1 MPALGRWSGSPGWL
15 VSDPIRGVCAHGCG
29 VGCAWFCGPHA
40 SFEQYLG
47 REGWG
52 EGFDPNL
59 QSTPPAWVPDGVRRL
74 RASPPHPNPHFVFTS
89 ASSAALVCAGPVG
102 DDRAG
107 AQRRCCENTAGTMY
121 IYAFFFMISLE
132 SGPDVLLVLILTI
145 LIQISKNHRLR
156 PGRSRFWFRLRSNR
170 PSSRPPAT
178 MLTYDPIPAPAPD
191 LAFQGPDPGS
201 AVFDVYT
208 TASTGPPESAES
220 APAPPGPGP
229 GPGTGTGLGLGLG
242 TGSGPGPGPG
252 PSTGPGPNPLHSG
265 PRAPG
270 AITGPWAWP
279 LARAPAGPGAG
290 ADRHRDGL

>member
-1 MPALGRWSGSPGWL
+1 ML
-15 VSDPIRGVCAHGCG
+15 
-29 VGCAWFCGPHA
+29 
-40 SFEQYLG
+40 
-47 REGWG
+47 
-52 EGFDPNL
+52 
-59 QSTPPAWVPDGVRRL
+59 
-74 RASPPHPNPHFVFTS
+74 
-89 ASSAALVCAGPVG
+89 
-102 DDRAG
+102 
-107 AQRRCCENTAGTMY
+107 
-121 IYAFFFMISLE
+121 FFMISLE

-170 PSSRPPAT
+170 PSSRPPGPAT

-229 GPGTGTGLGLGLG
+229 GPGTGPGLGLGLG

-279 LARAPAGPGAG
+279 LARAPVGPGAG